1 MADCGRHNSN
11 RDGIPERSTACSE
24 DYPVKRSNAMN
35 KKRGFL
41 WITAVFSIAP
51 VIFGILMALFGGSTD
66 AKTLGFAMAVVGPA
80 VIWGVYA
87 CAYYPFKGFFSS

>member
-1 MADCGRHNSN
+1 
-11 RDGIPERSTACSE
+11 
-24 DYPVKRSNAMN
+24 MN

-41 WITAVFSIAP
+41 WITTVFSIAP
-51 VIFGILMALFGGSTD
+51 AIFGILMVLFGRS
-66 AKTLGFAMAVVGPA
+66 AHARSVGFAMAVTGPA